1 MKFQVLLSSVA
12 DVKDFVDAAS
22 ACPSEVDVLSGR
34 YVVNGKSIMGLF
46 SVDLSAPVTVAVHG
60 QGPGKRRFGSGCPA
74 LPANDERTDKIFW
87 CRRTLVRPSAIF
99 MPIRPI
105 FIYFPGG
112 R

>member
-60 QGPGKRRFGSGCPA
+60 QGPGEEPFRERVSRFACQ
-74 LPANDERTDKIFW
+74 
-87 CRRTLVRPSAIF
+87 
-99 MPIRPI
+99 
-105 FIYFPGG
+105 
-112 R
+112 